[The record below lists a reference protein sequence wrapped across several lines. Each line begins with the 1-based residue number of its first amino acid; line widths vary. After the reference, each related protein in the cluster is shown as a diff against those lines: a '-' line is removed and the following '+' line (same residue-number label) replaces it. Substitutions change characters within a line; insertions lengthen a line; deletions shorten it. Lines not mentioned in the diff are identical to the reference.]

1 MTTFTLSYDTA
12 HRNANLLVQYV
23 SATKTYNTKMTEVAM
38 QH

>member
-1 MTTFTLSYDTA
+1 
-12 HRNANLLVQYV
+12 V